1 MKDFYLKTLGLRVKQ
16 LRKMKGMSM
25 QELAEKAG
33 YDSKS
38 SIFRIENGQN
48 DISHRKLVQLANAL
62 GVSVKELVDGIELT
76 VEMEESSLTEK
87 INKLDEVNRIRL
99 QAYVDALLDSQE
111 GQS

>member
-1 MKDFYLKTLGLRVKQ
+1 MKDFYLKTLGMRVRQ
-16 LRKMKGMSM
+16 MRKLKGMSM
-25 QELAEKAG
+25 QELADKAG

-62 GVSVKELVDGIELT
+62 GVSVKDLLDGIEINIE
-76 VEMEESSLTEK
+76 VEETTSLTEK

-111 GQS
+111 DE